1 MFNCLGRR
9 SRSGSYNEAMERS
22 LKLMG
27 EAGEGMVGRDD
38 EDARLKTVVVGARDF
53 AGATRA
59 AVDAMYGNFVA
70 KVLRAC
76 NALRRRVDSLVVDCD
91 AVAGRGEA
99 AMLEVAGDAMGP
111 ALPYIIFKSQNARK
125 TVDTITT
132 LTMKT
137 MEALDP
143 LTELDKSIKQM
154 RVHLGFDHAVS
165 VIFAGIPKAEPA
177 DVPKM
182 QENVKSKLASAGVL
196 MQMPDAIL
204 EKLGVKRG

>member
-1 MFNCLGRR
+1 
-9 SRSGSYNEAMERS
+9 
-22 LKLMG
+22 
-27 EAGEGMVGRDD
+27 MVGRDV
-38 EDARLKTVVVGARDF
+38 EDARFKTVVAGARDF
-53 AGATRA
+53 ARATHA
-59 AVDAMYGNFVA
+59 AVDAMYGNSGA

-76 NALRRRVDSLVVDCD
+76 NALRRRIDRLVVDCD

-111 ALPYIIFKSQNARK
+111 TLPYIIFKSQNARK

-132 LTMKT
+132 LTKKT

-165 VIFAGIPKAEPA
+165 VIFAEIPKAKARSQEDAHDRPTDPPA
-177 DVPKM
+177 PK
-182 QENVKSKLASAGVL
+182 ERRR
-196 MQMPDAIL
+196 D
-204 EKLGVKRG
+204 LGHTPTTDRRSNRRRPESR